1 MASTIITKNGTSG
14 APSSLTAG
22 ELAINTTDGGFYYG
36 STGGTS
42 VSSSFKFGNIT
53 ASAISASGNIT
64 ASGLS
69 ASGGTVQ
76 ASNFVQGNAN
86 INTIYVP
93 IAGSETTIET
103 TFQADNGTVG
113 AATLATAANTVK
125 TIKNNDNATMYPVF
139 VDSNNTTATAEALL
153 TSANHLT
160 YNPNTGALT
169 VAKIGAFTAAGAIDF
184 SDENMTNVDID
195 SGTIDGTDVTVGSG
209 KTLDVSA
216 GTLTTSAA
224 QKQAIVGGADGA
236 AIDNCVIGA
245 TTAAA
250 GTFTNLTATGDTT
263 LGNAIT
269 DEHTIQGHITAS
281 GAISASGMIQTAGA
295 ISSSTGITASNAF
308 FSNDITSSGD
318 ISASGDVYSNNI
330 EPLCWGGLVVDRYG
344 RSQSSYFDPAGNVA
358 AANDWWGLTDNFES
372 AKWTKNYGDDTQ
384 VQTLPSHLAPISI
397 AVPYKCQLVGFKAT
411 VVHDPGWAATVGT
424 ITFAVYSAAGDAATF
439 NNTSADAAPLTLTQR
454 VTATTGTPDQAGNP
468 MTLSVTNGT
477 TALDA
482 GDLLFLRIKSSTASD
497 SSANDIIGNYTIL
510 IKRAK

>member
-1 MASTIITKNGTSG
+1 MPVRIKNRDPKTTDFSSDEIIINHKEGTLFFKSDSGLVKITSG
-14 APSSLTAG
+14 SGAT
-22 ELAINTTDGGFYYG
+22 EGG
-36 STGGTS
+36 
-42 VSSSFKFGNIT
+42 
-53 ASAISASGNIT
+53 
-64 ASGLS
+64 
-69 ASGGTVQ
+69 SGGIT
-76 ASNFVQGNAN
+76 
-86 INTIYVP
+86 IN
-93 IAGSETTIET
+93 
-103 TFQADNGTVG
+103 
-113 AATLATAANTVK
+113 
-125 TIKNNDNATMYPVF
+125 NATQ
-139 VDSNNTTATAEALL
+139 NEL
-153 TSANHLT
+153 
-160 YNPNTGALT
+160 
-169 VAKIGAFTAAGAIDF
+169 
-184 SDENMTNVDID
+184 
-195 SGTIDGTDVTVGSG
+195 VTVGSSADE
-209 KTLDVSA
+209 LDA
-216 GTLTTSAA
+216 ETNLTFNGSVLT
-224 QKQAIVGGADGA
+224 VTG
-236 AIDNCVIGA
+236 
-245 TTAAA
+245 
-250 GTFTNLTATGDTT
+250 NLTATGDTT

-281 GAISASGMIQTAGA
+281 GAISASGTIQTAGA